1 MNFFS
6 SIRSLAD
13 YVFRRKR
20 VEGEMEEEF
29 RSHLAS
35 RAADLERQGLSRAE
49 AERQAR
55 IEFGGYQR
63 YKEECREAL
72 GTRLLQELWQDV
84 RYGLRQLRRNPGF
97 TAVAVITL
105 ALGIGA
111 NTAIFSV
118 VNAVLLQPLPYRNP
132 ARLVKIAERVQNK
145 GGESPIAVSA
155 PDFVEWRDSNHS
167 FEDMAAIMPGNFDI
181 AAGDLPDRTHGAYA
195 TPDFFSTLG
204 VKPLLGRLF
213 LPDEGQM
220 GRNSVLILG
229 YSVWQQRFGSDS
241 HIIGKGVSL
250 NGQNYKV
257 IGVLPQNFAF
267 TWGYSGRNTQRFE
280 IWTPLPMT
288 PDILSDREFHPFFVI
303 GRLKPGVSLA
313 QARVEMNTIAERIAK
328 QYPETNR
335 SMGVQVISLHDQ
347 VVRSVRPAL
356 LILLGAVVLVL
367 LIACVNT
374 ANLLFGRSIQRSKEM
389 SVRMAIG
396 ASRSRLLRQLLT
408 ESLLLAGLG
417 GCLGFL
423 LGLWG
428 THLLVSIIPPDV
440 PRIATVAMNR
450 SVVMFTVAITLLTA
464 IIFGLSPALA
474 SSKVELTAY
483 LKEGFGTLASG
494 AGSRMAR
501 RILVVSEMALA
512 LVLLLG
518 AGLLIKSFWHLVN
531 SDLGFSPNN
540 LLTMKLTLVGQKY
553 STSGQVG
560 VFAREVVDQVKTLPG
575 VGGVAITS
583 RLPLSGGFV
592 VRAQYAAGA
601 NSLVAG
607 KGEAEGDY
615 TSVSDGYF
623 HVLGIPVLQGRSF
636 AEQDTANSP
645 SAVIVNRAMANQL
658 WSGKDPI
665 GRQLTVSNP
674 EGEATRTVVGI
685 VGSVKSQSLEVAPGP
700 QMYVPYSQ
708 DPSASM
714 YVAIRTASSPGAL
727 ASAVRQGIFRL
738 DKNLPVENLMTMEQV
753 LASPT
758 VLAKFYTSV
767 LGLFAALALI
777 LAAVGIYGVMSHVV
791 AQQTHEI
798 GVRMAL
804 GADRKDVM
812 KLILG
817 KGFKMTFIGIC
828 IGIAGALGLSRFL
841 SSLLYGVKPTDP
853 VTFVTVSLI
862 LIAVALLAC
871 YIPARRAAKI
881 DPMVAL
887 RYE

>member
-1 MNFFS
+1 MFS
-6 SIRSLAD
+6 NLRYRLCAL
-13 YVFRRKR
+13 FRRYS
-20 VEGEMEEEF
+20 METQLDEE
-29 RSHLAS
+29 L
-35 RAADLERQGLSRAE
+35 RAHIVQQAEKYIQAGMPPEDATRRAKL
-49 AERQAR
+49 
-55 IEFGGYQR
+55 EFGGVEQV
-63 YKEECREAL
+63 KEECRDSWGVRFIEEL
-72 GTRLLQELWQDV
+72 GQDL
-84 RYGLRQLRRNPGF
+84 RFGLRQLRRNSGF
-97 TAVAVITL
+97 TVVAVLTL

-118 VNAVLLQPLPYRNP
+118 VNTVLLQPLPYRNP
-132 ARLVKIAERVQNK
+132 ARLVKIGETAQNRGAEN
-145 GGESPIAVSA
+145 PITVSA

-167 FEDMAAIMPGNFDI
+167 FEDMAAIMPGNFDV
-181 AAGDLPDRTHGAYA
+181 AGADISGKIHGAYA
-195 TPDFFSTLG
+195 TPNFFSMLG
-204 VKPLLGRLF
+204 VTPLLGRLF
-213 LPDEGQM
+213 LPEQGQM
-220 GRNSVLILG
+220 GRNFVLILS

-257 IGVLPQNFAF
+257 IGVLPQSFAF

-280 IWTPLPMT
+280 IWTPLPIT
-288 PDILSDREFHPFFVI
+288 PDILSDREFHPFFVV

-313 QARVEMNTIAERIAK
+313 HARVEMNTIAARIAK

-389 SVRMAIG
+389 SLRMAIG
-396 ASRSRLLRQLLT
+396 ASRLRLFRQLLT

-417 GCLGFL
+417 GCFGFL
-423 LGLWG
+423 LGVWG

-440 PRIATVAMNR
+440 PRIATVGMNR

-483 LKEGFGTLASG
+483 LKEGFGNLASG

-540 LLTMKLTLVGQKY
+540 LLTMKLTPVGQKY
-553 STSGQVG
+553 STPGQVRF
-560 VFAREVVDQVKTLPG
+560 FAREVVDQVKTLPG
-575 VGGVAITS
+575 VRGVAITS

-615 TSVSDGYF
+615 ASVSDGYF
-623 HVLGIPVLQGRSF
+623 HVMGIPVLQGRSF
-636 AEQDTANSP
+636 AEEDTANSP

-665 GRQLTVSNP
+665 GRQLTVSTP
-674 EGEATRTVVGI
+674 EGAATRTVVGI
-685 VGSVKSQSLEVAPGP
+685 VGSVRSQSLEAAPGP
-700 QMYVPYSQ
+700 EMYVPYSQ

-727 ASAVRQGIFRL
+727 ASAVSRRIFRL
-738 DKNLPVENLMTMEQV
+738 DKNLPVENMMTMEQV

-758 VLAKFYTSV
+758 VLPRFYTSV

-804 GADRKDVM
+804 GADSKDVL

-817 KGFKMTFIGIC
+817 KGLMMTIIGVSIGI
-828 IGIAGALGLSRFL
+828 GGALGLSRFL

-853 VTFVTVSLI
+853 LTFIAVSLI
-862 LIAVALLAC
+862 LIVVALLAS
-871 YIPARRAAKI
+871 YIPARRAARV